1 MPGNVG
7 VAGGI
12 FAILLALT
20 AKEIFWSQST
30 TDAVD
35 VDRDVRAP
43 KMSQYATPTI
53 KFLFCY
59 SWGYRNAFEQ
69 MAQAIKDRYPG
80 LQVEGGNFPPPPL
93 RSVTAQTLSA
103 LKFIL
108 IIVLVSGQNPFAY
121 LNVATPEAY
130 NWAMDNRVYACMM
143 VFFVSNMIE
152 TQLVSTGAFEIDFN
166 GMRMWSKIQTG
177 RIPTGPELFQMI
189 ESNMEMAGGGSSK
202 FS

>member
-1 MPGNVG
+1 MPGGAG
-7 VAGGI
+7 VTGGI

-20 AKEIFWSQST
+20 AKELFWSPST

-69 MAQAIKDRYPG
+69 MAQAIRDRYPG
-80 LQVEGGNFPPPPL
+80 LQVEGGNFPPPPM
-93 RSVTAQTLSA
+93 RQMIAQTLSA
-103 LKFIL
+103 LKFIFIIIL
-108 IIVLVSGQNPFAY
+108 ISGQNPFTY
-121 LNVATPEAY
+121 LNAATPDAFT
-130 NWAMDNRVYACMM
+130 WAMENKVYACMM
-143 VFFVSNMIE
+143 IFFVSNMLE
-152 TQLVSTGAFEIDFN
+152 TQLISTGAFEIDFN
-166 GMRMWSKIQTG
+166 GINMWSKIQTG

-189 ESNMEMAGGGSSK
+189 ESNMEMAGGGNK